1 MEKIDILTQAFNA
14 LRVNGIVKTQKDFA
28 NLLGCNEASI
38 SRALKGDDKYLTDS
52 LISRVQAY
60 MNDNISAVPGEWIKE
75 FPSLD
80 AIKVKQEQVTIPV
93 IPTGARAGTLGD
105 FADGVKEYD
114 CERMISPIR
123 GADFAIQVTGDSMSP
138 EYPNGS
144 QIIIKKISAE
154 FIAWGNVFCLDTDDG
169 AVIKQVF
176 PTEDEGVIECRSL
189 NPAYPPFK
197 VKRDLINGWYR
208 VLMCLSLK

>member
-1 MEKIDILTQAFNA
+1 MEISDRITA
-14 LRVNGIVKTQKDFA
+14 LNQCYQEALSTGKVHNKKEFA
-28 NLLGCNEASI
+28 ELLGI
-38 SRALKGDDKYLTDS
+38 SRTSMSFVFNGDERYLTDS
-52 LISRVQAY
+52 LISKVSGCIEKLELET
-60 MNDNISAVPGEWIKE
+60 M
-75 FPSLD
+75 FPS
-80 AIKVKQEQVTIPV
+80 IQSIQQKYESQVTIPV
-93 IPTGARAGTLGD
+93 IPTGARAGTLGE

-114 CERMISPIR
+114 CERMISPIK
-123 GADFAIQVTGDSMSP
+123 GADFAIQVTGDLMSP

-189 NPAYPPFK
+189 NPAYTPFK

>member
-1 MEKIDILTQAFNA
+1 MEISDRITALNQCYQKALSTGKVHNKKEFAELVGISRTSMSSAFN
-14 LRVNGIVKTQKDFA
+14 
-28 NLLGCNEASI
+28 
-38 SRALKGDDKYLTDS
+38 GDERYLTDS
-52 LISRVQAY
+52 LISKVSGY
-60 MNDNISAVPGEWIKE
+60 IEKLELETM
-75 FPSLD
+75 FPS
-80 AIKVKQEQVTIPV
+80 IQSIQQKYESQVTIPV

-114 CERMISPIR
+114 CERMISPIK

-154 FIAWGNVFCLDTDDG
+154 VIAWGNVFCLDTDDG

-176 PTEDEGVIECRSL
+176 PTDDEGVIEFRSL

>member
-1 MEKIDILTQAFNA
+1 MDKIVLLKQAFNA
-14 LRVNGIVKTQKDFA
+14 LRVKGIIKTQKDFA

-38 SRALKGDDKYLTDS
+38 SRALKGDEKYLTDG
-52 LISRVQAY
+52 LLSRVHEY
-60 MNDNISAVPGEWIKE
+60 MNENVSAIPEQWIKD

-80 AIKVKQEQVTIPV
+80 TIKVKPEQATIPV

-105 FADGVKEYD
+105 FAEGVKEYD
-114 CERMISPIR
+114 CERMISPIK

-154 FIAWGNVFCLDTDDG
+154 FIAWGNVFCLDTNDG
-169 AVIKQVF
+169 AIIKQVF
-176 PTEDEGVIECRSL
+176 PTDDDSVIECRSL
-189 NPAYPPFK
+189 NPAYPPFLI
-197 VKRDLINGWYR
+197 KRDLINGWYR

>member
-1 MEKIDILTQAFNA
+1 MEISDRITALNQCYQKALSTGKVHNKKEFAELVGISRTSMSSAFN
-14 LRVNGIVKTQKDFA
+14 
-28 NLLGCNEASI
+28 
-38 SRALKGDDKYLTDS
+38 GDERYLTDS
-52 LISRVQAY
+52 LISKVSGCIEKLELET
-60 MNDNISAVPGEWIKE
+60 M
-75 FPSLD
+75 FPS
-80 AIKVKQEQVTIPV
+80 IQSIQQKYESQVTIPV

-114 CERMISPIR
+114 CERMISPIK

-169 AVIKQVF
+169 EVIKQVF
-176 PTEDEGVIECRSL
+176 PTEDEDVIESRSL

>member
-1 MEKIDILTQAFNA
+1 MEISDRINALNLCYQKALSTGKVHNKKEFAELVGISRTSMSSAFN
-14 LRVNGIVKTQKDFA
+14 
-28 NLLGCNEASI
+28 
-38 SRALKGDDKYLTDS
+38 GDERYLTDS
-52 LISRVQAY
+52 LISKVSGCIEKLELET
-60 MNDNISAVPGEWIKE
+60 M
-75 FPSLD
+75 FPS
-80 AIKVKQEQVTIPV
+80 IQSIQQKYESQVTIPV

-114 CERMISPIR
+114 CERMISPIK

-154 FIAWGNVFCLDTDDG
+154 FIAWGNVFWLDTDDG

>member
-14 LRVNGIVKTQKDFA
+14 LRVNGIVRTQK
-28 NLLGCNEASI
+28 
-38 SRALKGDDKYLTDS
+38 
-52 LISRVQAY
+52 
-60 MNDNISAVPGEWIKE
+60 
-75 FPSLD
+75 
-80 AIKVKQEQVTIPV
+80 
-93 IPTGARAGTLGD
+93 
-105 FADGVKEYD
+105 
-114 CERMISPIR
+114 
-123 GADFAIQVTGDSMSP
+123 DFAIQVTGDSMSP
-138 EYPNGS
+138 EYPIGS

-189 NPAYPPFK
+189 NPAYTPFK

>member
-1 MEKIDILTQAFNA
+1 MEISDRITALNQCYQKALSTGKVHNKKEFAELVGISRTSMSSAFN
-14 LRVNGIVKTQKDFA
+14 
-28 NLLGCNEASI
+28 
-38 SRALKGDDKYLTDS
+38 GDERYLTDS
-52 LISRVQAY
+52 LISKVSGCIEKLELET
-60 MNDNISAVPGEWIKE
+60 M
-75 FPSLD
+75 FPS
-80 AIKVKQEQVTIPV
+80 IQSIQQKYESQVTIPV

-114 CERMISPIR
+114 CERMISPIK

-176 PTEDEGVIECRSL
+176 PTDDEGVIECRSL

-197 VKRDLINGWYR
+197 VKRDLSNGGYR

>member
-1 MEKIDILTQAFNA
+1 MDKIVLLKQAFNA
-14 LRVNGIVKTQKDFA
+14 LRVKGIIKTQKDFA

-38 SRALKGDDKYLTDS
+38 SRALKGDEKYLTDG
-52 LISRVQAY
+52 LISRVQEY
-60 MNDNISAVPGEWIKE
+60 MNENVSAIPEQWIKD

-80 AIKVKQEQVTIPV
+80 TIKVKSEQATIPV

-105 FADGVKEYD
+105 FADGVKQYD
-114 CERMISPIR
+114 CERMISPIK

-144 QIIIKKISAE
+144 QIIIKRISAE
-154 FIAWGNVFCLDTDDG
+154 FIAWGNVFCLDTNDG
-169 AVIKQVF
+169 AIIKQVF
-176 PTEDEGVIECRSL
+176 PTDDDSVIECRSL
-189 NPAYPPFK
+189 NPAYPPFLI
-197 VKRDLINGWYR
+197 KRDLINGWYR

>member
-1 MEKIDILTQAFNA
+1 MEISDRITALNQCYQKALSTGKVHNKKEFAELVGISRTSMSSAFN
-14 LRVNGIVKTQKDFA
+14 
-28 NLLGCNEASI
+28 
-38 SRALKGDDKYLTDS
+38 GDERYLTDS
-52 LISRVQAY
+52 LISKVSGCIEKLELET
-60 MNDNISAVPGEWIKE
+60 M
-75 FPSLD
+75 FPS
-80 AIKVKQEQVTIPV
+80 IQSIQQKYESQVTIPV
-93 IPTGARAGTLGD
+93 IPTGARAVTLGD

-114 CERMISPIR
+114 GERMISPIK

>member
-1 MEKIDILTQAFNA
+1 MEITERLNALNQCYQKALATGKVHNKKEFAEFVGISRTSISSAFN
-14 LRVNGIVKTQKDFA
+14 
-28 NLLGCNEASI
+28 
-38 SRALKGDDKYLTDS
+38 GDERYLTDS
-52 LISRVQAY
+52 LISKVTGCIDTLELEI
-60 MNDNISAVPGEWIKE
+60 M
-75 FPSLD
+75 FPS
-80 AIKVKQEQVTIPV
+80 IQSVQHKYEPIVTIPV

-105 FADGVKEYD
+105 FADGLKEYD
-114 CERMISPIR
+114 CERMISPIK

-154 FIAWGNVFCLDTDDG
+154 FISWGNVFCLDTNDG
-169 AVIKQVF
+169 AIIKQVY
-176 PTEDEGVIECRSL
+176 PTDDEDVIECRSL

-197 VKRDLINGWYR
+197 VNKGLINGWYR